1 MNARQKRL
9 FEESLKKNPNLKMPS
24 EGSQSS
30 GELTDEDMA
39 LLKQGVGDKSGR
51 PQNSPT
57 ASGEAA
63 EEAPAEAQ
71 TGSVMTYFEEK
82 GFGFLRPDG
91 GGKDIFFHISRLHQ
105 GQATGSCARHQGRL
119 RSGHGPQRQNRRQQ
133 RADPSGRK
141 RNRPK
146 ADSAL
151 RLARLWDVWSA
162 PLGRFD
168 PLLTPFCKGWES
180 TERH

>member
-9 FEESLKKNPNLKMPS
+9 FEDSLKKNPNLKMPS
-24 EGSQSS
+24 ETSRAS

-51 PQNSPT
+51 PQNMPT
-57 ASGEAA
+57 ASGEAS
-63 EEAPAEAQ
+63 EDVPTDAQ

-105 GQATGSCARHQGRL
+105 GQATELVPGAKVAYDLGMDRNGKIAASSVRL
-119 RSGHGPQRQNRRQQ
+119 L
-133 RADPSGRK
+133 
-141 RNRPK
+141 
-146 ADSAL
+146 SA
-151 RLARLWDVWSA
+151 AA
-162 PLGRFD
+162 
-168 PLLTPFCKGWES
+168 
-180 TERH
+180 TEEKPA

>member
-24 EGSQSS
+24 EATQSAR

-51 PQNSPT
+51 PQSSAAP
-57 ASGEAA
+57 ASGESS
-63 EEAPAEAQ
+63 EEVPTDVQ

-105 GQATGSCARHQGRL
+105 GDATALVPGAKVAYDLGMDRNGKIAASSVRL
-119 RSGHGPQRQNRRQQ
+119 
-133 RADPSGRK
+133 
-141 RNRPK
+141 
-146 ADSAL
+146 
-151 RLARLWDVWSA
+151 LAA
-162 PLGRFD
+162 EEKPAQ
-168 PLLTPFCKGWES
+168 
-180 TERH
+180 

>member
-1 MNARQKRL
+1 LNARQKRL

-24 EGSQSS
+24 EASQPS

-51 PQNSPT
+51 PQSIPS
-57 ASGEAA
+57 AGGEAA
-63 EEAPAEAQ
+63 EEVPMDVQ

-105 GQATGSCARHQGRL
+105 GQATDLVPGAKVAYDLGM
-119 RSGHGPQRQNRRQQ
+119 
-133 RADPSGRK
+133 D
-141 RNRPK
+141 RNGKIAASSVRI
-146 ADSAL
+146 
-151 RLARLWDVWSA
+151 
-162 PLGRFD
+162 
-168 PLLTPFCKGWES
+168 LTPEEKPAEG
-180 TERH
+180 

>member
-24 EGSQSS
+24 EASQPS

-51 PQNSPT
+51 PQT
-57 ASGEAA
+57 IASAGGEAA
-63 EEAPAEAQ
+63 EEVPMDVQ

-105 GQATGSCARHQGRL
+105 GQATDLVPGAKVAYDLGM
-119 RSGHGPQRQNRRQQ
+119 
-133 RADPSGRK
+133 D
-141 RNRPK
+141 RNGKIAASSVRI
-146 ADSAL
+146 
-151 RLARLWDVWSA
+151 
-162 PLGRFD
+162 
-168 PLLTPFCKGWES
+168 LTPEEKPAEG
-180 TERH
+180 

>member
-24 EGSQSS
+24 EASQPS

-51 PQNSPT
+51 PQSIPS
-57 ASGEAA
+57 AGGEAA
-63 EEAPAEAQ
+63 EEVPMDVQ

-105 GQATGSCARHQGRL
+105 GQATDLVPGAKVAYDLGM
-119 RSGHGPQRQNRRQQ
+119 
-133 RADPSGRK
+133 D
-141 RNRPK
+141 RNGKIAASSVRI
-146 ADSAL
+146 
-151 RLARLWDVWSA
+151 
-162 PLGRFD
+162 
-168 PLLTPFCKGWES
+168 LTPEEKPAEG
-180 TERH
+180 

>member
-24 EGSQSS
+24 ESAPSV
-30 GELTDEDMA
+30 GELSDEVMA

-51 PQNSPT
+51 PQSAMT
-57 ASGEAA
+57 ASGESP
-63 EEAPAEAQ
+63 EEVSTDVQ

-105 GQATGSCARHQGRL
+105 GDATALVPGAKVAYDLGMDRNGKIAASSVRL
-119 RSGHGPQRQNRRQQ
+119 
-133 RADPSGRK
+133 
-141 RNRPK
+141 
-146 ADSAL
+146 
-151 RLARLWDVWSA
+151 
-162 PLGRFD
+162 LGAEEK
-168 PLLTPFCKGWES
+168 PV
-180 TERH
+180 